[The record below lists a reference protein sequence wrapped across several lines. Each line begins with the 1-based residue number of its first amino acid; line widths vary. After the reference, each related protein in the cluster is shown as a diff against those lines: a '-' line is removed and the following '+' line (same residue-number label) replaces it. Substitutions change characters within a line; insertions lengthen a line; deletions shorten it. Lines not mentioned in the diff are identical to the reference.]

1 MDGATISGLRERVDS
16 GLPSNRNPI
25 YKQYSFMTIDWKLCF
40 IADATAAGDRD
51 IMSLIRR
58 AVLGGATIIQL
69 RSKTWSTREFLD
81 VAFRVKG
88 FLERRRI
95 PLFINDRVDIA
106 LVCGAQGV
114 HLGQSD
120 MPAGEARR
128 ILGKRALI
136 GISANTIA
144 EACQAEKEGAN
155 YLGVG
160 PVFFTSSKKEIPE
173 VLGIEGF
180 KAIRRKVRIPVLAI
194 GGINAGNARSLI
206 AVGADGIAVISAIS
220 QAADPRRAAC
230 QLKKAVLEY

>member
-1 MDGATISGLRERVDS
+1 M
-16 GLPSNRNPI
+16 
-25 YKQYSFMTIDWKLCF
+25 IDWKLCF
-40 IADATAAGDRD
+40 IADATAPGDRD
-51 IMSLIRR
+51 IIRLIRR

-81 VAFRVKG
+81 VAFKAKAL
-88 FLERRRI
+88 LERRSI

-144 EACQAEKEGAN
+144 EARRAEKEGAD

-160 PVFFTSSKKEIPE
+160 PVFFTSSKQDIPE

-180 KAIRRKVRIPVLAI
+180 RAIRRKVHIPVLAI

-206 AVGADGIAVISAIS
+206 AAGADGIAVISAIS
-220 QAADPRRAAC
+220 RAVDPFLAAC